1 MARPILEIL
10 LGSLTFLWAI
20 SAAISGTASGV
31 LTLFTM
37 ALTRG
42 FGTAIYFVTG
52 VGIVGLMG

>member
-1 MARPILEIL
+1 MVRPILKIL

-42 FGTAIYFVTG
+42 FGTVVYVVTG
-52 VGIVGLMG
+52 VGIVDLMG